1 MKKSQKPRTF
11 TREILENQYVYYVK
25 PLMLQGVKEE
35 EIQQRCDFKHLN
47 KNKQAQG
54 QTGIHQCYLLLQIVE
69 KKHLNKL

>member
-1 MKKSQKPRTF
+1 
-11 TREILENQYVYYVK
+11 
-25 PLMLQGVKEE
+25 MLQGVKEE
-35 EIQQRCDFKHLN
+35 EIQQRCDFKHLK